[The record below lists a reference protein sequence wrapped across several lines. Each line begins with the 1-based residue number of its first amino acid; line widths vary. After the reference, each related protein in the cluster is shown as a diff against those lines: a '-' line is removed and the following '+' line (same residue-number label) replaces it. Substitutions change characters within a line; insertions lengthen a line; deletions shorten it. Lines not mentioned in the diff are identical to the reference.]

1 LPNTKSAIK
10 RVKISKRKNTE
21 NTIIKSSLRTSIR
34 KYKEAVANNDP
45 KAAELLK
52 ATTKNI
58 DQAASKGVI
67 HKNTASRKI
76 SRLTKALNA
85 QALNAQAK

>member
-1 LPNTKSAIK
+1 MPNIKSAIK
-10 RVKISKRKNTE
+10 RVKTSKRKNTE

-34 KYKEAVANNDP
+34 KYKEAVAGNDP

-52 ATTKNI
+52 ATTKKI
-58 DQAASKGVI
+58 DQAASKGII

-76 SRLTKALNA
+76 SRLTKTLNA
-85 QALNAQAK
+85 QALNAQPK